1 MDAARRL
8 IGAPMDGSPRPMRP
22 SLTTRLTG
30 WGRTAPVMG
39 RVVEVTAADAPA
51 VVSEADHRGL
61 IARGLGRSYG
71 DAAQNAGGRAL
82 RLRDATGGLEL
93 DPVAG
98 TVTVGAGLDI
108 DQLLRVIVPS
118 GFFVPVTPGTRF
130 VTIGGAIASDI
141 HGKNHHVDG
150 SFGRHVRR
158 MSLLLADGTVTEISP
173 DSDPELFWA
182 TVGGMGLTGVILDA
196 TVSLLPIETSRLA
209 VETRRVTDLDTLLTL
224 MSEGDHLYRYSVAWI
239 DLMATGRS
247 LGRSV
252 LTWGDHARLDQLDER
267 AAADPLAFD
276 ARQLVTVPPLVPTP
290 GVVNRLTAGVFN
302 EFWYRSTP
310 RHRVDEIQTIPAYF
324 HPLDAVGSW
333 NRLYGR
339 RGFVQ
344 YQFMVPFGAEE
355 ALRTVVE
362 RIAASGA
369 STSLNVLKR
378 FGAANPAPL
387 SFPRAGWTLT
397 LDLPASW
404 RPMADLMHELDRLVL
419 DAGGRHYLSKDAVTT
434 ADSIRRGYP
443 RLREWQAVQ
452 RRVDPNGRWQS
463 DLARRLELVGP
474 TRTEHE

>member
-1 MDAARRL
+1 MDVARRL
-8 IGAPMDGSPRPMRP
+8 IGASMSDTLRVVRP

-30 WGRTAPVMG
+30 WGRTAPVVG
-39 RVVEVTAADAPA
+39 DVVEVTAADASA
-51 VVSEADHRGL
+51 VVVDAPGRGV

-71 DAAQNAGGRAL
+71 DAAQNAGGQVL
-82 RLRDATGGLEL
+82 RLCDATGGMVL
-93 DPVAG
+93 DVQAG
-98 TVTVGAGLDI
+98 TVTVGAGIDI
-108 DQLLRVIVPS
+108 DRLLRVIVPA

-158 MSLLLADGTVTEISP
+158 MSLLLADGSVVEISP
-173 DSDPELFWA
+173 DSDAELFWA

-196 TVSLLPIETSRLA
+196 TIALLPIETSRLA
-209 VETRRVTDLDTLLTL
+209 VETRRVADLDTLLTL

-239 DLMATGRS
+239 DLMATGAS

-252 LTWGDHARLDQLDER
+252 LTWGDHARLDQLDDR
-267 AAADPLAFD
+267 TAADPLAFD
-276 ARQLVTVPPLVPTP
+276 ARQLVAVPPLVPTP

-302 EFWYRSTP
+302 EFWYWSTP

-344 YQFMVPFGAEE
+344 YQFMVPFGAEGT
-355 ALRTVVE
+355 LRTVVE
-362 RIAASGA
+362 RIATSGA

-419 DAGGRHYLSKDAVTT
+419 GAGGRHYLSKDAVTT
-434 ADSIRRGYP
+434 PDSIRRGYP
-443 RLREWQAVQ
+443 RLPEWQAVQ

-463 DLARRLELVGP
+463 DLGRRLELVAP
-474 TRTEHE
+474 PRSEQT